1 MDRQR
6 EALPQLVGEAPHF
19 FRLNAFGSAHA
30 QRITHHYR
38 SHFVITDYALQLDE
52 IKAFVLPMD
61 GFKSLRGYT

>member
-6 EALPQLVGEAPHF
+6 EPLPQRLREALHF

-38 SHFVITDYALQLDE
+38 SYFVITDYVLQLDE